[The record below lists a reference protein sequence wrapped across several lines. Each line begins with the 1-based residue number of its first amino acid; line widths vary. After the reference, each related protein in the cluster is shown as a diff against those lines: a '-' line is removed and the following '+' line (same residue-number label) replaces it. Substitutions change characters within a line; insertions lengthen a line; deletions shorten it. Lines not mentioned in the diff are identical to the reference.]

1 MQSSSSPIFP
11 PKFEGP
17 AFLDFTHLE
26 RAWAI
31 IQPYLAGLDSF
42 KRVTSVEETV
52 QLLEAVSSHL
62 VSSLSFIIVIHL
74 SYIIFFRRSTCSP
87 WSLVDSENT
96 NRLSAPDFGSLICS
110 CSAQPPGPAA

>member
-17 AFLDFTHLE
+17 AFMDFTHLE
-26 RAWAI
+26 RAWLI

-42 KRVTSVEETV
+42 KRVPSVDETV

-62 VSSLSFIIVIHL
+62 VCHL
-74 SYIIFFRRSTCSP
+74 S
-87 WSLVDSENT
+87 L
-96 NRLSAPDFGSLICS
+96 LS
-110 CSAQPPGPAA
+110 